1 MIRLL
6 KLLVAIIFTVLI
18 TVVIQEN
25 ILVQTISKI
34 IGVIIWLGILT
45 SDLEFY
51 FKSVWLIIILVN
63 PFAGVILYIA
73 FGLDYRSN
81 ILFGNKVKKD
91 MEFDQY
97 NIGNESYTL
106 TNKWERIMH
115 HIGKNKIYQNSK
127 LTLLENGQVK
137 FEDLFEEM
145 RNATE
150 YIHLEYY
157 LIHKGEIE
165 QELFGILKGKAKEG
179 VKCRL
184 LCDGLGAFSISTNEM
199 KEYRKLG
206 IEIHK
211 FGDLRNPLFNEKI
224 NIRNHR
230 KIAVIDGRVGYVG
243 GINIGDE
250 YTRITKKYGQWHD
263 THLKVEG
270 DGIYDLQLT
279 FLKDWFYQT
288 GEDLVLLNPNY
299 LEFNK
304 IVHTGLIQIVPSG
317 PDYKEFAIKDMIFK
331 IITSAE
337 KEVTIMTPYLVPD
350 FDVVRAL
357 ITASKNGVDVR
368 LIVPGI
374 PDRKVVGVINR
385 SYYSQLLKAGI
396 KIYEVN
402 STFVHSKVMIVDQ
415 EIAMIGTTNLDF
427 RSFNLNF
434 EITSFI
440 MEEQVINSLVQI
452 SENDFNNS
460 ELLNYDEWEQKKNI
474 GVELVRKT
482 IQLFAP
488 FF

>member
-1 MIRLL
+1 MVRVF
-6 KLLVAIIFTVLI
+6 KLLMAVIITIVI
-18 TVVIQEN
+18 TVMIQEN
-25 ILVQTISKI
+25 VWIQTVSKI
-34 IGVIIWLGILT
+34 IGVVIWLGILT

-81 ILFGNKVKKD
+81 ILFGKKVKKD
-91 MEFDQY
+91 MEFDNY
-97 NIGNESYTL
+97 NVASESYNL
-106 TNKWERIMH
+106 SSKWERIMH

-127 LTLLENGQVK
+127 MTLLENGKVK
-137 FEDLFEEM
+137 FDDLFSEM
-145 RNATE
+145 RAAKD

-165 QELFGILKGKAKEG
+165 HELFSILKEKAQEG
-179 VKCRL
+179 VKCRV
-184 LCDGLGAFSISTNEM
+184 LCDGLGAFSITTKEM
-199 KEYRKLG
+199 KKYRALG
-206 IEIHK
+206 IEIYK
-211 FGDLRNPLFNEKI
+211 FGDIRNPLFNEKI

-250 YTRITKKYGQWHD
+250 YTRYTKKFGEWHD

-279 FLKDWFYQT
+279 FLKDWFYLT
-288 GEDLVLLNPNY
+288 GEDLVLSNPEY
-299 LEFNK
+299 LVFDK
-304 IVHTGLIQIVPSG
+304 LVHKGLIQVIPSG
-317 PDYKEFAIKDMIFK
+317 PDYKDFAIKDMIFK
-331 IITSAE
+331 MITSAE
-337 KEVTIMTPYLVPD
+337 REVTIMTPYLVPD

-357 ITASKNGVDVR
+357 LTASKNGVDVR

-385 SYYSQLLKAGI
+385 SYYGQLLKAGI

-402 STFVHSKVMIVDQ
+402 STFVHSKVMVCDR
-415 EIAMIGTTNLDF
+415 EMAMIGTTNLDF

-434 EITSFI
+434 EITSFV
-440 MEEQVINSLVQI
+440 MDEKVIADLIAI
-452 SENDFNNS
+452 SEKDYANS
-460 ELLNYDEWEQKKNI
+460 NLIMHEEWEQQKNV